1 MLINILVSWI
11 SLFSGYQC
19 KIEEIDIFNGKVQIT
34 STRRNRDTP
43 VNYSPPNFYSFG
55 LPTKLT
61 DPFEKS
67 TVFVGP
73 SKVEGAGQGLFM
85 RRALRAGQLISF
97 YSGLILDCD
106 EGNGRSSLDRR
117 VEEAKC
123 QSSFNRNRNS
133 LFFMDMTNPD
143 KKFDVCVFV
152 PPEYSSLDHYSA
164 TLGHKANHDIE
175 ANAR

>member
-1 MLINILVSWI
+1 MV
-11 SLFSGYQC
+11 
-19 KIEEIDIFNGKVQIT
+19 NGELKIT
-34 STRRNRDTP
+34 SIRRIQDTP
-43 VNYSPPNFYSFG
+43 LSYSPPNYYSFG
-55 LPTKLT
+55 LPTNLT

-67 TVFVGP
+67 TVYVGP
-73 SKVEGAGQGLFM
+73 SRVEGAGQGLFM
-85 RRALRAGQLISF
+85 RREVRAGQLISL

-117 VEEAKC
+117 VEEAEC

-152 PPEYSSLDHYSA
+152 PREYSSLDQYSA

>member
-1 MLINILVSWI
+1 M
-11 SLFSGYQC
+11 
-19 KIEEIDIFNGKVQIT
+19 KIT
-34 STRRNRDTP
+34 STSRIRDAP
-43 VNYSPPNFYSFG
+43 LSYSPPNFYSFG
-55 LPTKLT
+55 LPTNLT

-85 RRALRAGQLISF
+85 RREVRAGQLISF

-106 EGNGRSSLDRR
+106 KGNGRSSLDRR
-117 VEEAKC
+117 VEAEDDKHK
-123 QSSFNRNRNS
+123 RNRNS

-152 PPEYSSLDHYSA
+152 PPEYSSLDQYSA
-164 TLGHKANHDIE
+164 TLGHKANHDRE

>member
-1 MLINILVSWI
+1 MVSWI
-11 SLFSGYQC
+11 SFSGYHC
-19 KIEEIDIFNGKVQIT
+19 KIDEIDIVNGQVRIT
-34 STRRNRDTP
+34 STRKTRDTP
-43 VNYSPPNFYSFG
+43 LQYNPPNFYSFG
-55 LPTKLT
+55 LPTNLT

-85 RRALRAGQLISF
+85 RRAVRTGELISF

-106 EGNGRSSLDRR
+106 KGNSRSILDRR
-117 VEEAKC
+117 VEEAEC
-123 QSSFNRNRNS
+123 LSSFNRNRNS
-133 LFFMDMTNPD
+133 LFFMDVTKPE

-152 PPEYSSLDHYSA
+152 PREYSSLDQYSA
-164 TLGHKANHDIE
+164 TLGHKANHDLE